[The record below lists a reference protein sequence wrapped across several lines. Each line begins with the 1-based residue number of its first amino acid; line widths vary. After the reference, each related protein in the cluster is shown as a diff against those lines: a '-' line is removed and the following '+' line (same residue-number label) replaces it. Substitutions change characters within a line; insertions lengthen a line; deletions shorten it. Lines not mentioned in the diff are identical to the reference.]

1 MAFRWYNPRTW
12 RMFGYTDPATG
23 NYVEVDMEV
32 GGKSTK
38 AGVRVTT
45 KTALSISM
53 VWSCVKILSESLSG
67 LPLKLYEDP
76 EGDAP
81 RKLVSQ
87 KDRALKLLRKPNPYM
102 TMLNFLK
109 FVVVNMALR
118 GNAFALIE
126 RNRNGDPIGLIPLAN
141 DQVTIDT
148 DEDLLYFVQPKD
160 GERFPVSPENMLHF
174 KIFSMDGIV
183 GLSPIEYQ
191 AETMGLAKAGQ
202 QWSARFMRKG
212 GFTGGYVIYKEFLT
226 EKQQDQ
232 VMARFPDV
240 RKGDADDIG
249 KMAILQGGPSIVPAG
264 LSQKDAQFIESQ
276 QFQEEALA
284 GIYGVPL
291 WLANRAGKT
300 SIMGSNLEQQLI
312 GYVTFGLKPYI
323 DAVEDEFND
332 KLYGRTLRFV
342 EFAVEGL
349 LRADSA
355 GRATLFAAALGG
367 SGGSGWMTINEVRRK
382 ENLPPLDGP
391 EYDRVSRWE
400 MQTNAQQT

>member
-12 RMFGYTDPATG
+12 GFFGYTDPTTG
-23 NYVEVDMEV
+23 DYVEVDMEV
-32 GGKSTK
+32 GGKRTK

-67 LPLKLYEDP
+67 LPLKLYDEAA
-76 EGDAP
+76 GTRAVVKS
-81 RKLVSQ
+81 R
-87 KDRALKLLRKPNPYM
+87 DRELKLLRKPNPYM
-102 TMLNFLK
+102 TLLNFLK

-126 RNRNGDPIGLIPLAN
+126 RNRNGEAIGFVPLDCN
-141 DQVTIDT
+141 TVTIDT
-148 DEDLLYFVQPKD
+148 DDELIYWVTPKD
-160 GERFPVSPENMLHF
+160 GDRFPVSPENMLHF
-174 KIFSMDGIV
+174 KLFSLDGIV

-202 QWSARFMRKG
+202 QWSSRFMRKG
-212 GFTGGYVIYKEFLT
+212 GFTGGYVIYEQFLT
-226 EKQQDQ
+226 KVQQAQ
-232 VMARFPDV
+232 VMEKFPDV
-240 RKGDADDIG
+240 RQGDVDDIG
-249 KMAILQGGPSIVPAG
+249 KMAILQGNPKIVPAG

-300 SIMGSNLEQQLI
+300 SIMGSNLEQQLTGFI
-312 GYVTFGLKPYI
+312 TFGLKPYI
-323 DAVEDEFND
+323 DAVEDELND
-332 KLYGRTLRFV
+332 KVYRKNSRFV
-342 EFAVEGL
+342 EFTVEGL

-355 GRATLFAAALGG
+355 GRAAYYQAALGG
-367 SGGSGWMTINEVRRK
+367 SGGSGWMTINEVREK
-382 ENLPPLDGP
+382 ENQTPLDGD
-391 EYDRVSRWE
+391 EYNRITRWE
-400 MQTNAQQT
+400 MQTNVKT

>member
-12 RMFGYTDPATG
+12 GFFGYTDPATG
-23 NYVEVDMEV
+23 DYVEVDMEV
-32 GGKSTK
+32 GGKRTK
-38 AGVRVTT
+38 AGIRVTT

-67 LPLKLYEDP
+67 LPLKLFDDKQSGREQVP
-76 EGDAP
+76 GT
-81 RKLVSQ
+81 
-87 KDRALKLLRKPNPYM
+87 DRALKLLRKPNPYM
-102 TMLNFLK
+102 TLLNFLK

-126 RNRNGDPIGLIPLAN
+126 RNRNGDPIGLVPLTC
-141 DQVTIDT
+141 DTVKIDT
-148 DEDLLYFVQPKD
+148 DDDLLYWVHPKD
-160 GERFPVSPENMLHF
+160 SEPFPVSPENMLHF
-174 KIFSMDGIV
+174 KLFSLDGII

-202 QWSARFMRKG
+202 QWSSRFMRKG
-212 GFTGGYVIYKEFLT
+212 GFTGGYVIYENFLT
-226 EKQQDQ
+226 RQQESQ

-240 RKGDADDIG
+240 RKADTDDIG
-249 KMAILQGGPSIVPAG
+249 KMAVLQGNPKIVPAG

-300 SIMGSNLEQQLI
+300 SIMGSNLEQQLTGFI
-312 GYVTFGLKPYI
+312 TFGLKPYI
-323 DAVEDEFND
+323 DAVEDELND
-332 KLYGRTLRFV
+332 KIFRASSRFV
-342 EFAVEGL
+342 EFTVEGL

-355 GRATLFAAALGG
+355 GRASYYQAALGG
-367 SGGSGWMTINEVRRK
+367 SGGSGWMTINEVREK
-382 ENLPPLDGP
+382 ENQPPLAGD
-391 EYDRVSRWE
+391 EYNRITRWE
-400 MQTNAQQT
+400 MQNNVQA

>member
-1 MAFRWYNPRTW
+1 MAFKWYNPATW
-12 RMFGYTDPATG
+12 GFFGFTDPTTG
-23 NYVEVDMEV
+23 DYVEVDLEV
-32 GGKSTK
+32 GGKRTK
-38 AGVRVTT
+38 SGVRVSP

-67 LPLKLYEDP
+67 LPLKLYEDKD
-76 EGDAP
+76 GGRA
-81 RKLVSQ
+81 LVTGN
-87 KDRALKLLRKPNPYM
+87 DRMLKLLRKPNPYM

-126 RNRNGDPIGLIPLAN
+126 RNIHGDPIGLVPL
-141 DQVTIDT
+141 DWRTVKIDT
-148 DEDLLYFVQPKD
+148 DDDLLYVVTPSEGD
-160 GERFPVSPENMLHF
+160 PFPVSPENMLHF
-174 KIFSMDGIV
+174 KLFSLDGVV
-183 GLSPIEYQ
+183 GLSPIEHQ

-212 GFTGGYVIYKEFLT
+212 GFTGGYVIYEQFLT
-226 EKQQDQ
+226 KAQQAQ
-232 VMARFPDV
+232 VMEKFPDV
-240 RKGDADDIG
+240 RKADADDIG
-249 KMAILQGGPSIVPAG
+249 KMAILQGNPKIVPAG
-264 LSQKDAQFIESQ
+264 ISQKDAQFIESQ

-300 SIMGSNLEQQLI
+300 SIMGSNLEQQLT
-312 GYVTFGLKPYI
+312 GYITFGLKPFI

-332 KLYGRTLRFV
+332 KLYRTASRFC

-355 GRATLFAAALGG
+355 GRATYYGSALGG
-367 SGGSGWMTINEVRRK
+367 SGGSGWMTINEVRVK
-382 ENLPPLDGP
+382 ENLPPLEGE
-391 EYDRVSRWE
+391 EYNRVTRWE
-400 MQTNAQQT
+400 MEKNGEP